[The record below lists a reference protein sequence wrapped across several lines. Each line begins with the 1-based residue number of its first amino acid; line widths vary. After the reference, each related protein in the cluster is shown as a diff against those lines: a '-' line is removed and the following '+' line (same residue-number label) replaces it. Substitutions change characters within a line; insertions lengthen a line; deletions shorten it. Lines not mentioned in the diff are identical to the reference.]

1 MHQCQCVW
9 ATQKTQPE
17 KGARCFIKGVWAT
30 VRIVQLMTMCN
41 TGIDKQA
48 TNRVTRVGVEGLQK
62 KKRVEARFAV
72 HFHTCELEARA
83 QDQKLASARHTQH
96 GNVEG
101 VRQTPQTS
109 FRGKPKLRNS
119 GGGYRIGMIGLELH
133 TTELFNSGSVLCLN
147 SCVGLYTDRTFSV

>member
-1 MHQCQCVW
+1 MHGSKYRSGGSDRVIFCRQFFCRQSDVLIHQ
-9 ATQKTQPE
+9 ASSPLVLQ
-17 KGARCFIKGVWAT
+17 FL
-30 VRIVQLMTMCN
+30 VRHSRTHKHNYCIMTPLFN
-41 TGIDKQA
+41 
-48 TNRVTRVGVEGLQK
+48 
-62 KKRVEARFAV
+62 RVEARIAV

-119 GGGYRIGMIGLELH
+119 GGGYRIGMIGFELH
-133 TTELFNSGSVLCLN
+133 TNNGCSKN
-147 SCVGLYTDRTFSV
+147 